1 MAGGY
6 GHERAAAD
14 EVVLA
19 HVRRLA
25 RNARRVASV
34 CTGASVLAAAGL
46 LDGRRATTHW
56 FFAGGLARAHP
67 AVTVD
72 PDPIFVRDGSV
83 ATSAGV
89 TSALDLTL
97 SFVEEDHGAALA
109 RGVARS
115 LVTYLQRPG
124 TQAQMSVHVSAPRP
138 ADDVVRAVV
147 DHVAGH
153 LDDDLGAAALADRA
167 GVSQR
172 HLTRLFRAHL
182 GRSPGEHVRR
192 ARTEAAAH
200 LLATTDLPLPR
211 VAARCGFG
219 STETLRTAFLRAY
232 GTTPSAHRRAFVT
245 SQSPAPSPATRQG
258 VSLGEA
264 GRGLHTERRALVE
277 LLERRGAGVGAGRA
291 HAGADAVEQV
301 LHARAL
307 GVELHARGRDAL
319 LEQPLAGAVERRV
332 AARAGGDGALR
343 RHAERLLVRRAV
355 LVAQQV
361 AGRLVGAREPR
372 AHHHRRGA
380 GGEGERDVAG
390 VAHPAVGP
398 DVRRRRP
405 APRRRTR

>member
-1 MAGGY
+1 MNVVVVAYDDAELLDIACITTTLATANDLGADPPYAVRLLSPGGRPVTCRPGLRLDAHGALEHHVDDVDTLLVAGGY
-6 GHERAAAD
+6 GHERAAGD

-56 FFAGGLARAHP
+56 HFAAALARAHP
-67 AVTVD
+67 EVTVD
-72 PDPIFVRDGSV
+72 PDPIFVRDGDV

-97 SFVEEDHGAALA
+97 SFVEEDHGPAPA
-109 RGVARS
+109 RRVARS

-124 TQAQMSVHVSAPRP
+124 TQAQMSVHVAAPPP
-138 ADDVVRAVV
+138 ANDVVRAVV

-153 LDDDLGAAALADRA
+153 LEDDLGAAALAARV
-167 GVSQR
+167 GVSER

-182 GRSPGEHVRR
+182 GRSPAEHVRR

-232 GTTPSAHRRAFVT
+232 GRTPTEHRRAFVT
-245 SQSPAPSPATRQG
+245 SR
-258 VSLGEA
+258 
-264 GRGLHTERRALVE
+264 
-277 LLERRGAGVGAGRA
+277 
-291 HAGADAVEQV
+291 
-301 LHARAL
+301 
-307 GVELHARGRDAL
+307 
-319 LEQPLAGAVERRV
+319 
-332 AARAGGDGALR
+332 
-343 RHAERLLVRRAV
+343 
-355 LVAQQV
+355 
-361 AGRLVGAREPR
+361 
-372 AHHHRRGA
+372 
-380 GGEGERDVAG
+380 
-390 VAHPAVGP
+390 
-398 DVRRRRP
+398 
-405 APRRRTR
+405 